1 MWSRHYIHSF
11 FFYMIIFSF
20 VLCKQTGRTAGTFM
34 PLVVD
39 IVHNHGIV
47 FISFTP
53 VLECM
58 GVCVRMHLVA
68 AE

>member
-1 MWSRHYIHSF
+1 
-11 FFYMIIFSF
+11 
-20 VLCKQTGRTAGTFM
+20 M

-47 FISFTP
+47 FIRFTP
-53 VLECM
+53 VLEGM
-58 GVCVRMHLVA
+58 GVRVRMHLVA